1 MTIRSYVWA
10 IRIMTILAISALV
23 SVLIFIDPEKS
34 GIVGRIYFFAALFF
48 SSAGIF
54 NLLLISMRRKFI
66 SAEMAVGN
74 LGISFRQGMLMSV
87 LLVGLMVLQGFRM
100 LVWWDGLLVVAAI
113 FLVELYFL
121 SRN

>member
-1 MTIRSYVWA
+1 
-10 IRIMTILAISALV
+10 MTILAISALV